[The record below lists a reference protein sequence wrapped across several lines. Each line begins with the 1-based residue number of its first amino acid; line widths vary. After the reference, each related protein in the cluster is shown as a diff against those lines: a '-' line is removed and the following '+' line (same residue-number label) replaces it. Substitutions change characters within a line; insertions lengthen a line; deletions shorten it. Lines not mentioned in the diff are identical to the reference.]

1 MIETRGTAGD
11 WAVVDDVTL
20 TPGSVQR
27 AVRGADLSNLAK
39 NEDKGAAYFDAR
51 GKPVDAVEA
60 FADAGANMVRLK
72 VWVNPAD
79 GYNTTN

>member
-11 WAVVDDVTL
+11 WAIVDDVTL

-27 AVRGADLSNLAK
+27 AVRGGDLSNLAK
-39 NEDKGAAYFDAR
+39 NEDKGASTSTP

-60 FADAGANMVRLK
+60 FADAGHQHGAAQGVGQ
-72 VWVNPAD
+72 P
-79 GYNTTN
+79 G